1 MTEKLNSV
9 NAELAN
15 IINNN
20 INNYTFAVFNP
31 NVADV
36 KSTPN
41 SCRIPVDYTNDEDN
55 TSNTIP
61 NMDTIPNMARI
72 GGTNLYT
79 PDACKMEAAISSAQY
94 YSLVENTMND
104 SANKLFKCY
113 TYSGDLNPSIIIPD
127 TDVGSGYM
135 VNVVRVLLGK
145 VITENTVAPPITSA
159 TINSAGSFMIN
170 GTTPLFTM
178 TLLPTLTNT
187 LADSYYSKYGNIILG
202 WVKEKRPEMLNGCS
216 NSYQAMMHYNEVGK
230 NTGLTPFSSVDLI
243 LDYDTDGKNIAL
255 KMNRMLSTK
264 IYDTSVL
271 FSYIVPENAVKNYNW
286 KIKCNNTLLNK
297 ISITDSMF
305 NTANT
310 QIDVEQPLFSSDH
323 RFKLKIKNDL
333 TNIVLLYSRNPCPS
347 DKDAINYTTNDA
359 RYLNSVSV
367 PQQFNNIYYNKK
379 GEKTLQRIPT
389 NDPILSY
396 NNRLYPNTPDIVSYS
411 GYAPS
416 SLDNAY
422 TPKENC
428 KADCINNNCDYYYEY
443 KTNDGKTFCNSGNN
457 TTKNIVPP
465 GLFNPVEQYPN
476 ISKSTLNIRNKK
488 IDVKG
493 NVMLSNGIVPMDYS
507 PKYADYSGY
516 TVEGFNTGDGLG
528 VLGQVDYQTALTA
541 QKTIMDG
548 YLKQEQAAKELLE
561 KTPVADPVVAQVAT
575 IEPTPVVIPT
585 TLSATKYDA
594 VLKTELE
601 SAAVAEAVA
610 ATPPTPASV
619 AATPPTPA
627 AVAATT
633 AAVATTTAAVATTA
647 AAVTNSK
654 SASEISYIN
663 IVINSLKRRLQIFKN
678 NLSTALRWH
687 RPRDISYFK
696 KRIIRT
702 QDLINQKEQS
712 IKQQGFQSK
721 ISYSEV
727 EPFNSY
733 NPEQCGI
740 TENGCVDDITK
751 NKIDPLNTALSGLQT
766 NAMKVGSNYID
777 IGNNIIRYN
786 TLHKKLSNNNKKY
799 EFNEYDINTDIYKT
813 NILQKTPSIVDAA
826 NDDINEMIMQ
836 QNNMYI
842 LGTVA
847 SAALI
852 VTAILLSS
860 SD

>member
-1 MTEKLNSV
+1 MNEKLNSV

-41 SCRIPVDYTNDEDN
+41 SCRIPVDNKNDDDN
-55 TSNTIP
+55 KSKHIP
-61 NMDTIPNMARI
+61 NMDTIPNMTRI

-94 YSLVENTMND
+94 YSLVENTIND
-104 SANKLFKCY
+104 SKNKLFKCY
-113 TYSGDLNPSIIIPD
+113 TYSGDLTPSIIIPD
-127 TDVGSGYM
+127 TDVTSGYM
-135 VNVVRVLLGK
+135 VNVVHVLLGK
-145 VITENTVAPPITSA
+145 VISGNTVAPPITSA
-159 TINSAGSFMIN
+159 TINSEGSFMIN

-178 TLLPTLTNT
+178 TLLPTLSNT

-202 WVKEKRPEMLNGCS
+202 WVNENRPEMLNGCS

-230 NTGLTPFSSVDLI
+230 NTGLTPFSSVDLV
-243 LDYDTDGKNIAL
+243 LDYDTNGKNITL
-255 KMNRMLSTK
+255 KMNRMLSKT
-264 IYDTSVL
+264 IYDTAVL
-271 FSYIVPENAVKNYNW
+271 FSYIVPETAVKNYNW
-286 KIKCNNTLLNK
+286 KLNCNNTLLNK

-310 QIDVEQPLFSSDH
+310 QIAVEQPLISSDH

-333 TNIVLLYSRNPCPS
+333 TNIILLYCKNPCPS
-347 DKDAINYTTNDA
+347 DKDTVKYTTDDA

-379 GEKTLQRIPT
+379 SEKTLQRIPT
-389 NDPILSY
+389 NAPILSY
-396 NNRLYPNTPDIVSYS
+396 DNRLYPNTPDVVSYS

-457 TTKNIVPP
+457 TTTTIVPP

-476 ISKSTLNIRNKK
+476 ISKSTLTIRNKK

-493 NVMLSNGIVPMDYS
+493 NVMLSSGIVPMDYS
-507 PKYADYSGY
+507 PQYGDYNGY
-516 TVEGFNTGDGLG
+516 TVEEFNVGDGLG
-528 VLGQVDYQTALTA
+528 VLSQVDYQTVLTT

-548 YLKQEQAAKELLE
+548 YLKQEQAAQELL
-561 KTPVADPVVAQVAT
+561 KNTPTMQTSDITLTVSTPEPVT
-575 IEPTPVVIPT
+575 DVIPT
-585 TLSATKYDA
+585 TLSGTKYDA
-594 VLKTELE
+594 MLKNEIE
-601 SAAVAEAVA
+601 SASA
-610 ATPPTPASV
+610 AAASV
-619 AATPPTPA
+619 ASTPDTPVATSST
-627 AVAATT
+627 AAT
-633 AAVATTTAAVATTA
+633 VK
-647 AAVTNSK
+647 NSK

-663 IVINSLKRRLQIFKN
+663 RVINHLRRRLNHFKSQLSDALKRHNPRQI
-678 NLSTALRWH
+678 H
-687 RPRDISYFK
+687 YFK
-696 KRIIRT
+696 KRVNKT
-702 QDLINQKEQS
+702 QDLITQKEQS
-712 IKQQGFQSK
+712 IKQGFQSK

-733 NPEQCGI
+733 NPAQCGI
-740 TENGCVDDITK
+740 TENGCADDITK
-751 NKIDPLNTALSGLQT
+751 NKIGPLNTALSGLQT
-766 NAMKVGSNYID
+766 NTMKVGSNYID
-777 IGNNIIRYN
+777 IGNNINNYN
-786 TLHKKLSNNNKKY
+786 ALHKKLSNNSKKY
-799 EFNEYDINTDIYKT
+799 EFNEYDANTDIYKT
-813 NILQKTPSIVDAA
+813 NILQKTPSIIDAA

-847 SAALI
+847 SATLI
-852 VTAILLSS
+852 ITAILLSS